1 MELIRENIEYEQ
13 LLGENAVDTVL
24 RQEFIIPDTHPDVE
38 EILMVEANPLV
49 ISKEI
54 MQNKIY
60 IEGQIEYNVMYLAK
74 GERGNE
80 AFNVRYVGN
89 FSNALE
95 LQGAERDMACDVESY
110 VEHME
115 CSIANERKIAIE
127 GIIQL
132 KAAVYK
138 NYSFNI
144 VKDVSGDEKV
154 QLLKNPASIDKIV
167 SFIPCEIIGKSRM
180 QIPMEDPE
188 ISDIIKCDVNIHKE
202 EVKLYDG
209 KIKVE
214 AMARIEVL
222 YKSKDSREINYIE
235 DDIFLSKEEEN
246 ESIRID
252 MQDYTDYKVDAMNVE
267 VKEDD
272 LGEKRVINVEIL
284 VKTDTKLMYKEEID
298 MIEDA
303 YSPELILGIERKN
316 YLLNV
321 VHGQTWCGT
330 VVKGD
335 ITVEEEVPKPNK
347 IIMSSGDVCITEKKL
362 VEDKVIVEGVVDA
375 KVLYKS
381 DEENKYIYSMQ
392 DSIPF
397 TCTAEVPG
405 TKIDMNCIAKAKL
418 ESIEANVEPGNIAIK
433 ALVNVY
439 VRVNYVTNKD
449 FIVDMQVEEEGL
461 PQKKAS
467 ITIYVV
473 QNGDTLW
480 KIAKNYNCRME
491 DLATINS
498 IDDVNMIKVGD
509 KLIIPGRAVI

>member
-1 MELIRENIEYEQ
+1 MELVRENIEYEQ
-13 LLGENAVDTVL
+13 LLGENAVDTVV

-49 ISKEI
+49 ISREI
-54 MQNKIY
+54 MQDKIY
-60 IEGQIEYNVMYLAK
+60 IEGQVEYNVMYLAK

-80 AFNVRYVGN
+80 AFNVSYMGK
-89 FSNALE
+89 FSNAIE
-95 LQGAERDMACDVESY
+95 LKGAERDMMCDVESY

-115 CSIANERKIAIE
+115 CAIANERKVSIE

-144 VKDVSGDEKV
+144 VKDISGDEKV
-154 QLLKNPASIDKIV
+154 QLLKNPASVDKIV
-167 SFIPCEIIGKSRM
+167 SVIPCEIIGKCRM
-180 QIPMEDPE
+180 QIPMDNLE
-188 ISDIIKCDVNIHKE
+188 ISDVIKCDVDIHKE

-209 KIKVE
+209 KLKVE
-214 AMARIEVL
+214 AMARVEVL
-222 YKSKDSREINYIE
+222 YKSKDSREINHLE
-235 DDIFLSKEEEN
+235 EDIFLSKEEEN
-246 ESIRID
+246 ENIRVD
-252 MQDYTDYKVDAMNVE
+252 MRDYTDYKLDAINVE
-267 VKEDD
+267 IKEDD
-272 LGEKRVINVEIL
+272 LGEKRVIDVEIL
-284 VKTDTKLMYKEEID
+284 VKTNTKLMYKEEID

-303 YSPELILGIERKN
+303 YSPELMLNIERKN

-321 VHGQTWCGT
+321 IHGQTWCGT

-335 ITVEEEVPKPNK
+335 MAIEENMPNPNK
-347 IIMSSGDVCITEKKL
+347 VIMSFGEVCVTDKKL
-362 VEDKVIVEGVVDA
+362 VEDKVIVEGVVDV

-381 DEENKYIYSMQ
+381 DDENKYIYSIK
-392 DSIPF
+392 DAIPF

-418 ESIEANVEPGNIAIK
+418 ESIEANVEPGNISVK

-439 VRVNYVTNKD
+439 VRVNYITNKD
-449 FIVDMQVEEEGL
+449 FIVDIKVEENGV

-480 KIAKNYNCRME
+480 KIAKKYNCKME
-491 DLATINS
+491 DLSNINA